1 MSENTIER
9 PTSDDPKQWQTYWTA
24 QGEPWRTEPEIS
36 PERQQELAQRRD
48 TVQPDI
54 EKGIYPFKDVRLS
67 RADVEWLLHEHHPI
81 DWSDEAQRER
91 DGLDLRSALLNE
103 TAEYQPANLSA
114 LPLSRTRFALNDDE
128 WFGAT
133 PEQQEA
139 ATAHLEGANLSAAHL
154 EGAGLYQAHLE
165 GANLYQAHLE
175 GANLSDAHLEGA
187 FLRAAHLE
195 GADLSL
201 AHLEGANLSD
211 AHLEGAD
218 LYQAHLEGA
227 SLRAAHLEGA
237 DLRAA
242 HLEGAD
248 LRAAHLEGAD
258 LRAAHLEGADLRAA
272 HLEGANLSAAHLEG
286 KTLSDADYQR
296 IQAVKREFGIT
307 VPQQLPPAN
316 LRLAFFSEATTL
328 NDLIVGDAHQSAYL
342 ADVRWGG
349 VNLAVIPWTTQNITI
364 LGDEA
369 TARKTKDD
377 QGKQKEREQRIREW
391 EAAVRAYR
399 QLAVALR
406 AQGMNEIADI
416 FAYRGRC
423 GQQQVLRLQKKRGE
437 SLWNRFL
444 DLTAGYG
451 FKPQRTLIAYVTVI
465 SFFAA
470 LFWALSVFWQTV
482 PATHPVTWYEAITLS
497 FSSFHGRGFF
507 PSGINTGDPLATAAV
522 FEAVFG
528 LFIEVSF
535 IATFTQRFF
544 SR

>member
-1 MSENTIER
+1 MSEDTVTR
-9 PTSDDPKQWQTYWTA
+9 PTSDDPKQWQTYWTT

-48 TVQPDI
+48 TIQTNI
-54 EKGIYPFKDVRLS
+54 EKGIYPFKEVRLS

-91 DGLDLRSALLNE
+91 DGLDLRGALLNK
-103 TAEYQPANLSA
+103 TVDYQPTNLRA

-139 ATAHLEGANLSAAHL
+139 ATAHLEGANLR
-154 EGAGLYQAHLE
+154 
-165 GANLYQAHLE
+165 
-175 GANLSDAHLEGA
+175 DAHLEGA
-187 FLRAAHLE
+187 SLR
-195 GADLSL
+195 
-201 AHLEGANLSD
+201 D
-211 AHLEGAD
+211 AHLEWAD

-227 SLRAAHLEGA
+227 DLHLAHLEGASLRDAHLEGAFLRDAHLEGADLTAAHLEGA
-237 DLRAA
+237 DLTAA

-248 LRAAHLEGAD
+248 LTAAHLEGAD
-258 LRAAHLEGADLRAA
+258 LT
-272 HLEGANLSAAHLEG
+272 AAHLEG

-296 IQAVKREFGIT
+296 IQAAKGEFGIT
-307 VPQQLPPAN
+307 VPQQLPPAD
-316 LRLAFFSEATTL
+316 LRLAFFNEATTL

-369 TARKTKDD
+369 TARKTKDN

-406 AQGMNEIADI
+406 AQGMNEIADR
-416 FAYRGRC
+416 FAYRAQLCQRR
-423 GQQQVLRLQKKRGE
+423 VLRLQRRIGGY
-437 SLWNRFL
+437 LWSHFL
-444 DLTAGYG
+444 NGLAGYG
-451 FKPQRTLIAYVTVI
+451 YEPLRTVLAYLVLIIGFALAYMQFGMI
-465 SFFAA
+465 DGHAFHFDEA
-470 LFWALSVFWQTV
+470 LVYSLT
-482 PATHPVTWYEAITLS
+482 
-497 FSSFHGRGFF
+497 SFHGRGFF
-507 PSGINTGDPLATAAV
+507 PGSLKLDDPIVKMAAG
-522 FEAVFG
+522 EAVTG
-528 LFIEVSF
+528 LLIEISF